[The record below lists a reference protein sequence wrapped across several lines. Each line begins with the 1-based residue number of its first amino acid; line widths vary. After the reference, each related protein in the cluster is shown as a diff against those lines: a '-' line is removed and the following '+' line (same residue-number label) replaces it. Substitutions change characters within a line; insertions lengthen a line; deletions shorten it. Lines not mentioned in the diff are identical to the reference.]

1 MATTDAAA
9 TRARYSR
16 SVRVVRIGGNAL
28 LVIGA
33 IALIWA
39 VVIWRWGDPATGLY
53 TRWEQRRLEK
63 QLAVVQEGFQPK
75 PLPASATPSP
85 ATPVD
90 RQEVARQAA
99 RRLSASAG
107 AGDPVGR
114 IRVERLGLDMIVV
127 EGTDHDSLKLG
138 PGIDRRTALPG
149 QGQLVYIAGHR
160 TTYGAPFAHIDR
172 MRRGDLIKLEMP
184 YGNYVYRV
192 TSWVITP
199 ATDLSRLRS
208 RGREEIA
215 LQACHPRFSARERYI
230 VYARPVS
237 GPGITAVS

>member
-1 MATTDAAA
+1 MTDVVAQP
-9 TRARYSR
+9 ARLSR
-16 SVRVVRIGGNAL
+16 SARMARIGGNVL
-28 LVIGA
+28 LVVGA
-33 IALIWA
+33 LVLVWA

-53 TRWEQRRLEK
+53 TSWQQRQLDR
-63 QLAVVQEGFQPK
+63 QLAVVQQHFKPT
-75 PLPASATPSP
+75 PLPASAALSP
-85 ATPVD
+85 ATLAG
-90 RQEVARQAA
+90 QQAMARRAA
-99 RRLSASAG
+99 ERLSASAD

-114 IRVERLGLDMIVV
+114 IRVERLGLDMIIV
-127 EGTDHDSLKLG
+127 EGTDRDSLKLG
-138 PGIDRRTALPG
+138 PGIDQRTTLPG

-172 MRRGDLIKLEMP
+172 MRRGDLIELNMP

-215 LQACHPRFSARERYI
+215 LQACHPRFSARGRYI

-237 GPGITAVS
+237 GPGITTVS